1 MEKRLS
7 TDRNIVPST
16 ESVETQKQYDE
27 LSRMGCKLF
36 QGYFFARPM
45 TVSDF
50 EAQYIGTA

>member
-36 QGYFFARPM
+36 QGFFTKPM
-45 TVSDF
+45 AVSDF